1 MRLAMSELVD
11 ARYTPSVVL
20 GEGGLAYAG
29 SIAPLAYHL
38 PR

>member
-1 MRLAMSELVD
+1 MRLTMSELVD

-20 GEGGLAYAG
+20 GEGGLPYAC
-29 SIAPLAYHL
+29 SIAPLAYHV